1 MTAIRSRTAL
11 ALTLVLSLPLSLLA
25 QGERTAYRPDVPG
38 TQGLVTAGHPL
49 AATAGLR
56 MLLLGGNAID
66 AAVATLATLNVVRP
80 QMSGAGGNG
89 FFKNSTRPVSRL

>member
-1 MTAIRSRTAL
+1 MTANRSRTAL
-11 ALTLVLSLPLSLLA
+11 ALVLALSLPLSLFA
-25 QGERTAYRPDVPG
+25 QAERTAYRPDVPG

-80 QMSGAGGNG
+80 ANVG
-89 FFKNSTRPVSRL
+89 RWRERLFHDLRQRDS